1 MSEIQRKR
9 RKALYSMKQPE
20 PKKRGGCLK
29 WVFLFLLLIILVVA
43 GYLALL
49 YRNTEKLHSRIYT
62 PRSAEQQTIREVP
75 IEIGKDQKPF
85 SVLVLGIDT
94 GELGRTEKGRSDVMM
109 LMTLNATTNQTTVV
123 SIPRDTRTEIVG
135 QGIEDKINH
144 AYAFGG
150 VPMSVNTV
158 QKLIDLPIDYTV
170 TVNMGDFEKVIDAI
184 GGIEITPITT
194 FSESGYQFV
203 EGQKVKM
210 DGKMAL
216 AYARNRYDSGGDY
229 GRQERQRQ
237 MLAAVLKAGA
247 NIGNLVTYQTLFD
260 SLSEV
265 VKTDMTFEEA
275 KNVVQHYTGAL
286 QKVTQVQLKG
296 TGAMI
301 DNIYYDI
308 TDPDSLIE
316 VQRVLREQL
325 ALTE

>member
-1 MSEIQRKR
+1 MSEIQRKT
-9 RKALYSMKQPE
+9 RKTMYSMKK
-20 PKKRGGCLK
+20 PKVQRRGGCLK
-29 WVFLFLLLIILVVA
+29 WVFLLLLLIILLIG
-43 GYLALL
+43 GYLTLL

-62 PRSAEQQTIREVP
+62 PRSSEQQTIRETP
-75 IEIGKDQKPF
+75 IELGKDQKPF

-109 LMTLNATTNQTTVV
+109 FMTLNANTNQTTVV

-158 QKLIDLPIDYTV
+158 QKLLGLPIDYTV

-203 EGQKVKM
+203 EGQRVKM

-237 MLAAVLKAGA
+237 MLSAVLKAGA
-247 NIGNLVTYQTLFD
+247 NLGSLVTYQSLFD

-265 VKTDMTFEEA
+265 VKTDMSFEEA
-275 KNVVQHYTGAL
+275 KTVIQHYTGAL
-286 QKVTQVQLKG
+286 RKVTQVQLKG

-316 VQRVLREQL
+316 VQKILKTQL
-325 ALTE
+325 ELAE